1 MIGVHKPS
9 SSPDRGEGGFLADGL
24 FSEGN
29 HFFLSLYCP
38 VLSWLWLTFLLQF
51 LQFSSL
57 FPPFHGVNAPSRAS

>member
-24 FSEGN
+24 FSRGN

-38 VLSWLWLTFLLQF
+38 VLSWLHLTFLLE
-51 LQFSSL
+51 
-57 FPPFHGVNAPSRAS
+57 FPQLSPRLSPFPGR